1 LERAIADAPNP
12 YAVITRALLTLALIG
27 YTAFALARL
36 DWLTAALN
44 EAVRAVFAGAP
55 PWSAWGLIG
64 GAALIAAVA
73 VVWKAIQTIRVTH
86 ERVEQATQDA
96 LRALEAAIT
105 SHLREMGLQLLQQI
119 QSNFLNRLHEWAAMN
134 RQGQEDF
141 ERVRENWHAKAHA
154 FDPPHTPLTRAAVRT
169 WHQLE
174 PKLRERLTG
183 QDLPALW
190 RQTLQNASVNAYE
203 TLINRLSDQ
212 TLEAMIY
219 QAAQQLWIEQL
230 RGEQMRRISDYL
242 PVNESSAVR
251 GLLDECY
258 QESRAYLA
266 QSARSAVGWQLHA
279 VDEPALNNHIQQTA
293 QTQLGNQWI
302 VLQLPAVAGFVQL
315 GWVDR
320 VPDAHDASATE

>member
-1 LERAIADAPNP
+1 
-12 YAVITRALLTLALIG
+12 
-27 YTAFALARL
+27 
-36 DWLTAALN
+36 
-44 EAVRAVFAGAP
+44 
-55 PWSAWGLIG
+55 
-64 GAALIAAVA
+64 
-73 VVWKAIQTIRVTH
+73 
-86 ERVEQATQDA
+86 
-96 LRALEAAIT
+96 
-105 SHLREMGLQLLQQI
+105 MGLQLLQQI

-141 ERVRENWHAKAHA
+141 ERVRENWHAKARA
-154 FDPPHTPLTRAAVRT
+154 FDPPHTPLTRAAVDT

-203 TLINRLSDQ
+203 ILINRLNDQ
-212 TLEAMIY
+212 TLETMVCR
-219 QAAQQLWIEQL
+219 AAKRLWLETLQ
-230 RGEQMRRISDYL
+230 GEQMRRLSDYL
-242 PVNESSAVR
+242 PVSDTGAMQS
-251 GLLDECY
+251 LLDQCY

-279 VDEPALNNHIQQTA
+279 VDEPELNNHIQQTA

-315 GWVDR
+315 GWVDYA
-320 VPDAHDASATE
+320 PPIE